1 MRRVAFSFCC
11 SFCCSFCRWLQ
22 QKGFGLTVACACMLA
37 VGVAG
42 CTRTVYTP
50 METVRTEY
58 VFQDNKG
65 EVDYLLTDNGKQSI
79 VLLHVKAIINY
90 IDHTDK

>member
-1 MRRVAFSFCC
+1 MRRVAF

-22 QKGFGLTVACACMLA
+22 QKGFGYSLTLLCAYMLA
-37 VGVAG
+37 ISMAG

-58 VFQDNKG
+58 VFQDKKG

-79 VLLHVKAIINY
+79 ALLHVKAIINY
-90 IDHTDK
+90 IDQTDK